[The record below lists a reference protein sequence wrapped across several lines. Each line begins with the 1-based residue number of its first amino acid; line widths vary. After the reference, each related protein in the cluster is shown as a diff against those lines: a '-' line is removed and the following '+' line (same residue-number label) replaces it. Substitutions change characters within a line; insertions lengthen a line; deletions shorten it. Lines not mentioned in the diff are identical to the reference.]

1 MISLCRP
8 FVTVRCI
15 DNDVFLAK
23 NMNIIFTVYRY
34 CRATSHYSS
43 FSPPFVARCFFSSTV
58 TTWPDFGSR
67 PPLTG
72 LHDHTL
78 DTPHSVGLLWT
89 SDRPVVETST
99 WQHTALSTDRH
110 THTPAGFEPT
120 MPANERPQTHALDC
134 AATGTSLQ
142 NVTKFKQFSF
152 ERPVF
157 FWRHSSVFLTHRAAE

>member
-89 SDRPVVETST
+89 SDQPGAGTST
-99 WQHTALSTDRH
+99 WQHTTLTTDRH
-110 THTPAGFEPT
+110 VSGGILTQNPCQRLAKGPRL
-120 MPANERPQTHALDC
+120 RPSGHSDRQ
-134 AATGTSLQ
+134 
-142 NVTKFKQFSF
+142 
-152 ERPVF
+152 VF
-157 FWRHSSVFLTHRAAE
+157 HYWIYYFT